1 MASAT
6 AFFNT
11 WNDGFAKN
19 DSSRLAELL
28 TDDFQFVGSQ
38 STRSRQETLDW
49 TSGGGNGGSKLD
61 NLEVLY
67 ENDEMA
73 VVCHSANSI
82 DLGEGRVMA
91 VYTKKDGKFSHIRMV
106 RQAL

>member
-1 MASAT
+1 MIAISEV
-6 AFFNT
+6 FK
-11 WNDGFAKN
+11 GFEEGFTNK
-19 DSSRLAELL
+19 DSRKLAELL

-49 TSGGGNGGSKLD
+49 TAGGGNGGSKLD

-67 ENDEMA
+67 ENNEMA

-82 DLGEGRVMA
+82 DLGEGRVRA

>member
-1 MASAT
+1 MASANE
-6 AFFNT
+6 FFNT
-11 WNDGFAKN
+11 WNDGFAKK

-49 TSGGGNGGSKLD
+49 TADGGNGGSKLD

>member
-1 MASAT
+1 MVAVSEVLS
-6 AFFNT
+6 T
-11 WNDGFAKN
+11 WQEGFANK
-19 DSSRLAELL
+19 DSSKLAEFF

-38 STRSRQETLDW
+38 GVRSRQETLDW

>member
-1 MASAT
+1 MP
-6 AFFNT
+6 
-11 WNDGFAKN
+11 KK

-49 TSGGGNGGSKLD
+49 TAGGGNGGSNLD

-73 VVCHSANSI
+73 VVCHSANST
-82 DLGEGRVMA
+82 DLGEGIVMA
-91 VYTKKDGKFSHIRMV
+91 VYTKKDGKFSHLRMV
-106 RQAL
+106 RQAV

>member
-6 AFFNT
+6 ESFNT
-11 WNDGFAKN
+11 GNDSFAKK

-28 TDDFQFVGSQ
+28 TDDFQFVGSR

-49 TSGGGNGGSKLD
+49 TAGGGNGGSKLD

-73 VVCHSANSI
+73 VVCHSVNSI
-82 DLGEGRVMA
+82 DLGEGGVMA

>member
-6 AFFNT
+6 EFFTT
-11 WNDGFAKN
+11 WNDGFAKK
-19 DSSRLAELL
+19 DSSELAKLL
-28 TDDFQFVGSQ
+28 TNDFQFVGSQ

-49 TSGGGNGGSKLD
+49 TAGGGNGGSKLD

>member
-6 AFFNT
+6 EFFNT

>member
-1 MASAT
+1 MVSAT
-6 AFFNT
+6 EFFNT
-11 WNDGFAKN
+11 WNDSFAKR
-19 DSSRLAELL
+19 DSSQLAELL